1 MANSFLSRWS
11 QRKLEEQTEPEIL
24 PVDGEQTEI
33 SGAEDNVELDAPTDS
48 LESEPGVEA
57 ETETTVD
64 TEEGELSI
72 SQLLANTEVDKAVK
86 KAALRKLF
94 MQPEF
99 NVVDGLNDYDHD
111 YSAVKPLA
119 TEVAE
124 TLRGWVKE
132 IDEKLETRE
141 ESQEPTALAS
151 SDTEHSTK
159 GVESDASESATSASV
174 ESSRTEHQTKSDD
187 ETTSEINP
195 DTKPT

>member
-1 MANSFLSRWS
+1 LS
-11 QRKLEEQTEPEIL
+11 
-24 PVDGEQTEI
+24 VDGEQAEL
-33 SGAEDNVELDAPTDS
+33 SGAEDDCVLDAPTDS
-48 LESEPGVEA
+48 LESESEVKA
-57 ETETTVD
+57 ETETAVES
-64 TEEGELSI
+64 EEVELSI

-124 TLRGWVKE
+124 TLRGWVKD
-132 IDEKLETRE
+132 IDEKLETGE
-141 ESQEPTALAS
+141 EFQEPTALAS

-159 GVESDASESATSASV
+159 GVESDASESAASASV

-187 ETTSEINP
+187 ETTSEIKP